1 MARGK
6 KHIKQTLVSWLVIYL
21 GVCPP
26 FFNSN
31 LILTCTRPALFDAP
45 SLFPFRTR
53 PNTFTI
59 AFGLLTNSSFLKKRE
74 AHYEATCGVDTYF
87 TCILPFSETS
97 PSVVTDKNLLTTESL
112 IQAMASPTTTGGNAV
127 STSNRQIPLFCT
139 VCPEAPRFS
148 DVSHLLTHI
157 ASKGHLHHETQ
168 TKLKAHQDI
177 GAAVKLQSYE
187 E

>member
-1 MARGK
+1 MVSC
-6 KHIKQTLVSWLVIYL
+6 LVSYL

-26 FFNSN
+26 FFNPN
-31 LILTCTRPALFDAP
+31 LILTCTRPALFRYTVSASISD
-45 SLFPFRTR
+45 STHYLDYLG
-53 PNTFTI
+53 I
-59 AFGLLTNSSFLKKRE
+59 AFALLASSTTQFVPEKRE
-74 AHYEATCGVDTYF
+74 ADCEVACGVDTCF
-87 TCILPFSETS
+87 TCIPPFGETS
-97 PSVVTDKNLLTTESL
+97 RSVVTGQTLLTTVSL
-112 IQAMASPTTTGGNAV
+112 IQAMASPTTTIGNAV
-127 STSNRQIPLFCT
+127 STSNRQIPLVCT